1 MSNYGFVYIMGNRAM
16 PGIYKI
22 GMTMGAPSK
31 RAEELSSSTSVPLPF
46 EVMAYGE
53 AENPSQ
59 VERELHSGYAD
70 DRVSPSRE
78 FFSVP
83 IESLIYILAENC
95 NSVAVAY
102 DRNDEFWRG
111 K

>member
-1 MSNYGFVYIMGNRAM
+1 MANYGFVYIMGNRAM

-31 RAEELSSSTSVPLPF
+31 RAEELSSSTSVPFPF

-53 AENPSQ
+53 VENPSE
-59 VERELHSGYAD
+59 VERELHAAYAE
-70 DRVSPSRE
+70 DRVSASRE

-83 IESLIYILAENC
+83 IESLIFVLTENC
-95 NSVAVAY
+95 SSVAVAY
-102 DRNDEFWRG
+102 DRNDDFWMG

>member
-1 MSNYGFVYIMGNRAM
+1 MANYGFVYIMGNRAM

-22 GMTMGAPSK
+22 GMTAGAPSK

-53 AENPSQ
+53 ASNPQ
-59 VERELHSGYAD
+59 DIERELHAAYAD
-70 DRVSPSRE
+70 DRVSVSRE
-78 FFSVP
+78 FFAVP
-83 IESLIYILAENC
+83 VESLICVLLENC